1 VLLRNLIIF
10 AGLFASAAS
19 AAPAPADPSVLPLFQ
34 KTCLDGELNRAA
46 REAAITADG
55 GWTVADPSTLKFE
68 QLGTAKS
75 MESISDFKKPQDV
88 KVWSRTVDGK
98 QVRAVVASYAPKK
111 SRYSTVCALLVP
123 GVPNG
128 MAYFDGFRSQ
138 MKSVG
143 LKGKSTDLPHY
154 VEFTGKLADG
164 RKSRADLFSRTQVT
178 PGERD
183 TMHLY
188 IAF

>member
-1 VLLRNLIIF
+1 MLRTLIIVG
-10 AGLFASAAS
+10 GLFAATAS
-19 AAPAPADPSVLPLFQ
+19 AAPAPADPAMLPLFE
-34 KTCLDGELNRAA
+34 KTCLDGELSRAA
-46 REAAITADG
+46 REAAIAADG
-55 GWTVADPSTLKFE
+55 GWTVADPSTLAFD

-75 MESISDFKKPQDV
+75 NEPFYDFKKPQDV
-88 KVWSRTVDGK
+88 KLWSRTVDGK
-98 QVRAVVASYAPKK
+98 QVRAVLASYAPKK
-111 SRYSTVCALLVP
+111 SRYATVCALLVP

-128 MAYFDGFRSQ
+128 MAYFDGFRGL
-138 MKSVG
+138 MKSAG